1 MSMLMFIVV
10 LLLGLMFLSGALVV
24 VLTGLLGSLILAL
37 LIVGVIYALIA
48 LTLYYSSIR
57 RTLNLW
63 HRRLDTVYDVSS
75 IVEEIFRK
83 MVLLLRKM
91 GLSNF
96 G

>member
-24 VLTGLLGSLILAL
+24 VLTELLGSLMLAL

-48 LTLYYSSIR
+48 ITLYYSSIC
-57 RTLNLW
+57 RTLSLW

-75 IVEEIFRK
+75 IIEEIFRK
-83 MVLLLRKM
+83 MVRLLRKM

>member
-24 VLTGLLGSLILAL
+24 VLTELLGSLILAL

-57 RTLNLW
+57 RTLSLW
-63 HRRLDTVYDVSS
+63 HRRLDTVYDVSA
-75 IVEEIFRK
+75 IVEEVYRK
-83 MVLLLRKM
+83 AVAYLQKIL
-91 GLSNF
+91 GSI
-96 G
+96 

>member
-24 VLTGLLGSLILAL
+24 VLTALSENLALAL
-37 LIVGVIYALIA
+37 LIVGAIYALIA
-48 LTLYYSSIR
+48 IILYYSSIR
-57 RTLNLW
+57 RTLSLW

-83 MVLLLRKM
+83 AVAYLQKIL
-91 GLSNF
+91 GSI
-96 G
+96 

>member
-24 VLTGLLGSLILAL
+24 VLTELLGSLILAL

-48 LTLYYSSIR
+48 IILYYSSIR

-63 HRRLDTVYDVSS
+63 HRRLDTVYDVSA
-75 IVEEIFRK
+75 IVEEVYRK
-83 MVLLLRKM
+83 AVAYLQKIL
-91 GLSNF
+91 GSV
-96 G
+96 